1 MIDFQCDRKKK
12 MNILITLSN
21 YLFCEAIKNILIIE
35 TSKNETK
42 PFVVECGLDSI
53 NERFIPDVILVD
65 FYSLDQKLISS
76 YPDAKVL
83 LINTGL
89 DQKVVASLMYSFKID
104 GLLADKTDINLLV
117 KALKAVSNDEIWLD
131 NKYVKALLHKE
142 VMVPKGY
149 EMNAATPREHEVIDC
164 VIMGLSNREIASKLC
179 VSEQTVK
186 AHLNRIFK
194 RFNISSRSKLAALVL
209 NGKKHAHSN
218 NAQE

>member
-142 VMVPKGY
+142 VMVP
-149 EMNAATPREHEVIDC
+149 
-164 VIMGLSNREIASKLC
+164 
-179 VSEQTVK
+179 
-186 AHLNRIFK
+186 
-194 RFNISSRSKLAALVL
+194 
-209 NGKKHAHSN
+209 
-218 NAQE
+218 